1 MMAEPATEPR
11 PTSIAHA
18 QDEEEW
24 DLLPYDSDT
33 EEDLE
38 AFAEALAG
46 LPD

>member
-11 PTSIAHA
+11 PKPIAHA
-18 QDEEEW
+18 QDEEEG
-24 DLLPYDSDT
+24 DFLPYDSDT

-38 AFAEALAG
+38 AFADALAG

>member
-1 MMAEPATEPR
+1 MMAEPATEAGPA
-11 PTSIAHA
+11 SIAPA
-18 QDEEEW
+18 QDEEEG

-38 AFAEALAG
+38 AFADALAG